1 MLNLT
6 LWKLKKIT
14 LLTFMQGMLAFKGP
28 KAAKSLS
35 QFKGIFPQ
43 MITENSVENPNNW
56 PQESK
61 NKIQNSTI
69 VGLIKRGSSGSNKSP
84 VLLETLKSPL
94 LTTVHVINDWSTN
107 KIITLKNIGGETL
120 TRPQKLPTLLVP
132 LIQDLNQEGRFVL
145 LLDILNRLM
154 DNSRCGNQISYNFL
168 HLMVINKCQSF
179 VCMFSHWTEAFPYR

>member
-1 MLNLT
+1 
-6 LWKLKKIT
+6 
-14 LLTFMQGMLAFKGP
+14 
-28 KAAKSLS
+28 
-35 QFKGIFPQ
+35 

-154 DNSRCGNQISYNFL
+154 DNSRCGN
-168 HLMVINKCQSF
+168 
-179 VCMFSHWTEAFPYR
+179 